1 MYYSDGDSHAAHQQA
16 SFVPMFTATFT
27 SQASEQAAHD
37 LCGDDSNCL
46 LDYAATNNAQLALT
60 SANNTRTG
68 TSTNQL
74 FSKFTIKI
82 LLIFIVSPLL

>member
-1 MYYSDGDSHAAHQQA
+1 MYYSDGDSHAAHQQP

-27 SQASEQAAHD
+27 SETSEQAARD

-60 SANNTRTG
+60 SANNTQTG

-74 FSKFTIKI
+74 FSKSTIEI
-82 LLIFIVSPLL
+82 LSSFIVFLI